1 MIAKE
6 KLEQIKKRLEAAQ
19 KELEEEV
26 GDLGSTDFGDDIDS
40 GDEESDETEEIINNE
55 ATQELLRTRIHAIT
69 EALAKIEAGT
79 YGLCENCK
87 AELSEEMIEAD
98 PESHLCKE
106 CKKANEA
113 R

>member
-1 MIAKE
+1 MLSKE
-6 KLEQIKKRLEAAQ
+6 QLEQIKKRLETAQ

-26 GDLGSTDFGDDIDS
+26 KSLGSTDFGDDIDS

-55 ATQELLRTRIHAIT
+55 ATQELLQTRLRAIT

-79 YGLCENCK
+79 YGSCEKCN
-87 AELSEEMIEAD
+87 AELSEAMIEAD

-106 CKKANEA
+106 CKKADETL
-113 R
+113 